1 MAMRRCDGLLRS
13 VSLTVATVVIFV
25 AGCDVLIVVIRLMHE
40 NKETDTSK
48 LSVARGRANIGA
60 MSYTN
65 YESNGF
71 NCVAFAIN
79 AGRQADLRK
88 EPIRL

>member
-1 MAMRRCDGLLRS
+1 
-13 VSLTVATVVIFV
+13 
-25 AGCDVLIVVIRLMHE
+25 
-40 NKETDTSK
+40 
-48 LSVARGRANIGA
+48 

-65 YESNGF
+65 YESKGF

-79 AGRQADLRK
+79 AGRQVDFRK

>member
-1 MAMRRCDGLLRS
+1 MLRS
-13 VSLTVATVVIFV
+13 VGLTVATVVIFV
-25 AGCDVLIVVIRLMHE
+25 AGCVVLIVVIPLMPE

-48 LSVARGRANIGA
+48 LSVVRGQANIGP

-65 YESNGF
+65 YESKGF
-71 NCVAFAIN
+71 NYVAFAIN
-79 AGRQADLRK
+79 AGCQVDFRK